1 MLTKFELQLKN
12 KKKIMIK
19 VAIALGI
26 LVSAAVIM
34 KKKDMSYRQ
43 SILKSIYPMIM
54 RSTNASGKKKLL
66 ENKNGAMPASSIYD
80 VKATTIDGS
89 PFNFSELKGKKI
101 LIVNTASDC
110 GYTGQYEALE
120 KLYQQYKGQLVVIG
134 FPANDFK
141 EQEKSDNQNI
151 AAFCKKNYGVS
162 FPLMEKS
169 IVIKKNYQNL
179 VYKWLSDP
187 SLNGWCNQEPAW
199 NFCKYLIN
207 EQGVLVNYF
216 PMTIDPLDPLV
227 IAAIEKK

>member
-1 MLTKFELQLKN
+1 
-12 KKKIMIK
+12 MIK
-19 VAIALGI
+19 VAIAIGI
-26 LVSAAVIM
+26 LVSAAVLM

-54 RSTNASGKKKLL
+54 WSTSANGKKNLL
-66 ENKNGAMPASSIYD
+66 ENKNGAMPSSSIYD
-80 VKATTIDGS
+80 LKATLIDGN

-120 KLYQQYKGQLVVIG
+120 KLHQQYKGQLVVIG

-141 EQEKSDNQNI
+141 GQEKSENQNI

-162 FPLMEKS
+162 FSLMEKS
-169 IVIKKNYQNL
+169 IVIKKSNQNL

>member
-1 MLTKFELQLKN
+1 
-12 KKKIMIK
+12 MIK

-26 LVSAAVIM
+26 LVSAAVLM

-43 SILKSIYPMIM
+43 SILKSIYQMIM
-54 RSTNASGKKKLL
+54 WSTHSNGKKQSL
-66 ENKNGAMPASSIYD
+66 ENKNGATPSMSFYD
-80 VKATTIDGS
+80 LTMTAIDGT
-89 PFNFSELKGKKI
+89 PFNFSNVKGKKI

-120 KLYQQYKGQLVVIG
+120 QLQQIYKDQLVVIG

-141 EQEKSDNQNI
+141 GQEKSDNQNI

-169 IVIKKNYQNL
+169 IVIKNNQQNL
-179 VYKWLSDP
+179 VHKWLSDP
-187 SLNGWCNQEPAW
+187 SLNGWCSQEPAW

>member
-1 MLTKFELQLKN
+1 
-12 KKKIMIK
+12 MIK

-26 LVSAAVIM
+26 LVSAAVLM

-54 RSTNASGKKKLL
+54 WSTHSNGKKQTL
-66 ENKNGAMPASSIYD
+66 ENKNGVTPSMSFYD
-80 VKATTIDGS
+80 LTMTAIDGT
-89 PFNFSELKGKKI
+89 PFNFSNVKGKKI

-120 KLYQQYKGQLVVIG
+120 QLQQKYKDQLVVIG

-141 EQEKSDNQNI
+141 GQEKSDNQNI

-169 IVIKKNYQNL
+169 IVIKKNQQNL
-179 VYKWLSDP
+179 VHKWLSDP